1 MDNISYI
8 ISETVSETVSSE
20 SAITHDFDIQ
30 LYNLEEDNSIYTDT
44 MYADTVNYTD
54 LYTLYTTYSV
64 KSLLQIVSYYKLN
77 CYTTEKKRLLK
88 EEIILLLITFELDFI
103 NKAVVLKR
111 LRLWENIAE
120 LSQDSYF
127 KSFITFSI

>member
-20 SAITHDFDIQ
+20 SVITHDFDIQ
-30 LYNLEEDNSIYTDT
+30 IYNLEEDNSIYTDT
-44 MYADTVNYTD
+44 MYADTVNYAD

-77 CYTTEKKRLLK
+77 CFYHML
-88 EEIILLLITFELDFI
+88 
-103 NKAVVLKR
+103 
-111 LRLWENIAE
+111 
-120 LSQDSYF
+120 
-127 KSFITFSI
+127 

>member
-1 MDNISYI
+1 MDNISYTI
-8 ISETVSETVSSE
+8 TETVSETDKSTT
-20 SAITHDFDIQ
+20 APDFDIQ
-30 LYNLEEDNSIYTDT
+30 LYNLEEEDT
-44 MYADTVNYTD
+44 VYADSVNYTD
-54 LYTLYTTYSV
+54 LCTLYTTYSV
-64 KSLLQIVSYYKLN
+64 RSLLQIVNYYKLN

-88 EEIILLLITFELDFI
+88 EEIILLLITFELDFV